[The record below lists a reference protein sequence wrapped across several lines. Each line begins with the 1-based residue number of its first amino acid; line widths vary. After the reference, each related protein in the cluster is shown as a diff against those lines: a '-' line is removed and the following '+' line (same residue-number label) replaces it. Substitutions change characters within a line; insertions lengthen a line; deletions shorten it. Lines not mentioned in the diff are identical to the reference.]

1 MSSDVRS
8 NMDKFSYS
16 FDFGPQP
23 AFLIDAWF
31 KRAIGPVLLISI
43 VFFPLC
49 LITSHWVTRYIFPS
63 IAAGAIII
71 FIGIYLH
78 RRQIA
83 IKRIKSI
90 KNSVFH
96 YEIDD
101 IGIHFVNEMG
111 DGVIKWGFKGKLAPT
126 KKFILLQSN
135 EIGLIP
141 LPIETPPYIKSF
153 IESKLGSNKSLNLAG

>member
-1 MSSDVRS
+1 M
-8 NMDKFSYS
+8 
-16 FDFGPQP
+16 
-23 AFLIDAWF
+23 
-31 KRAIGPVLLISI
+31 LLISI
-43 VFFPLC
+43 IFFPLC
-49 LITSHWVTRYIFPS
+49 SITSHWVTKFIFPS

-83 IKRIKSI
+83 INRIKNI
-90 KNSVFH
+90 KNSIFH

-101 IGIHFVNEMG
+101 LGIHFVNEIG
-111 DGVIKWGFKGKLAPT
+111 DGVIKWGFKGKLIPL

-141 LPIETPPYIKSF
+141 LPINTPPEIKAF
-153 IESKLGSNKSLNLAG
+153 IESQLRSNKSLKNDAQEPRAS